1 MSIIHDIAEA
11 LQDILTTGA
20 NTAAKESGFVQR
32 KSTLDGPAFVQT
44 LVFGFLANPDATGQE
59 LEQTAIDRGIEVT
72 ESAIVQRY
80 SATSAEFMRLIV
92 QQAIERVIT
101 ADPAMIPLLNRF
113 SHVIIQDST
122 TVGLPNEL
130 AEIWA
135 GCGSSTKAGS
145 AALKCQLAWDLC
157 TGQLHGIELQNGRDS
172 DRASQIR
179 QDPIR
184 PWSLYLADLGYF
196 KLAHFEEIGKQDAYW
211 ITRIPAGLVVYDADG
226 KRWNDVTDLLEHVW
240 NGEIIDIAVQL
251 GSEDRLDA
259 RLLAIRATEEVVAQR
274 RRRLRAVA
282 QKHGRTPS
290 KRQLAMCAWTILATN
305 LPRPMA
311 SGDDVV
317 VLARA
322 RWQIELVFKL
332 WKSEGR
338 LDKTRSAKPYRIL
351 TELYAKL
358 VALLIQHWICLIEL
372 WQSPNRS
379 LMKACKT
386 IRKHALHLASV
397 FDEWVELVKTIA
409 KIGHT
414 ISFCCTNQRKE
425 SPSTYQLLLD
435 SSLQGWENNQE
446 GVLINA
452 VGCLIESSA
461 LESGT
466 TP

>member
-101 ADPAMIPLLNRF
+101 TDPAMIPLLNRF

-172 DRASQIR
+172 
-179 QDPIR
+179 
-184 PWSLYLADLGYF
+184 
-196 KLAHFEEIGKQDAYW
+196 EIVPVKSA
-211 ITRIPAGLVVYDADG
+211 
-226 KRWNDVTDLLEHVW
+226 
-240 NGEIIDIAVQL
+240 
-251 GSEDRLDA
+251 
-259 RLLAIRATEEVVAQR
+259 
-274 RRRLRAVA
+274 
-282 QKHGRTPS
+282 RTPS
-290 KRQLAMCAWTILATN
+290 GRGPCISLIWATSSWRTSKKSGSRTR
-305 LPRPMA
+305 LGLRGYRPDWLSTMRMA
-311 SGDDVV
+311 NG
-317 VLARA
+317 
-322 RWQIELVFKL
+322 
-332 WKSEGR
+332 GM
-338 LDKTRSAKPYRIL
+338 T
-351 TELYAKL
+351 
-358 VALLIQHWICLIEL
+358 
-372 WQSPNRS
+372 
-379 LMKACKT
+379 
-386 IRKHALHLASV
+386 
-397 FDEWVELVKTIA
+397 
-409 KIGHT
+409 
-414 ISFCCTNQRKE
+414 
-425 SPSTYQLLLD
+425 
-435 SSLQGWENNQE
+435 
-446 GVLINA
+446 
-452 VGCLIESSA
+452 
-461 LESGT
+461 
-466 TP
+466 